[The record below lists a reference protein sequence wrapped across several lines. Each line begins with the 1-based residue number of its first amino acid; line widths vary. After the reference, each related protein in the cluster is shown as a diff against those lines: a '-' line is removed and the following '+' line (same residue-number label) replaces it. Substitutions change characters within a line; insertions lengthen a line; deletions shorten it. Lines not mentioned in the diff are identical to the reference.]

1 MKGRITSI
9 VFAGAWLIA
18 SSSAWSWTM
27 DKGKVRFSNVEL
39 GICRMFEHDAA
50 VIILNRQ
57 EGYPLDFADDA
68 DSPPLN
74 IQKQERANM
83 ISEAKAIPLEI
94 SPEKRR
100 TVSEQ
105 FTKRVLSKCLRI
117 FHDTQ
122 PEGKY

>member
-1 MKGRITSI
+1 MKGRIASI
-9 VFAGAWLIA
+9 VFAGAWVIA

-27 DKGKVRFSNVEL
+27 VGDKVKFSEVEV

-57 EGYPLDFADDA
+57 EGYPLDFADNA
-68 DSPPLN
+68 NSPPLQ
-74 IQKQERANM
+74 IQSQERANM
-83 ISEAKAIPLEI
+83 ISAAKAIPIE
-94 SPEKRR
+94 STPEKRKA
-100 TVSEQ
+100 VSEQ
-105 FTKRVLSKCLRI
+105 FTKRIFNNCFRF